1 MMTELTD
8 LIKIIELTIVLAG
21 FAAAFVL
28 FYRLPVL
35 PAKGSDAGSFLPVS
49 VIIPA
54 RNEESCLPLLLGD
67 LNRQTLRPYEILC
80 VDDDSE
86 DGTAKAA
93 LSGGARLISLRGSPE
108 GQTGK
113 TRACQN
119 GADAAEGELLLFLDA
134 DVRLGPDSLKKLMRI
149 YSDTGCALSVQ
160 PFHKTERIYEQFSLL
175 FNLVL
180 IAANGTALPVPKS
193 VGLYGPVIL
202 ISKSD
207 YGKAGG
213 HKSVCGCIAE
223 DVALGLRLK
232 KCGIPYRLYT
242 GGGDISFRMYGSGFR
257 ALLEGWVKNVAAGA
271 SKTPPLIFAMVF
283 FWIASLTSVPI
294 QLTEAL
300 LASDMPLTGLYS
312 LLYTA
317 WAAGLTVLSGRI
329 GRFQR
334 WASVLFPLL
343 LPVFFFVFTVSS
355 FKKIFGLKVTW
366 KGRGIDLQKKP

>member
-1 MMTELTD
+1 MTELTD

-21 FAAAFVL
+21 FAAAFIL

-35 PAKGSDAGSFLPVS
+35 PEKDSDAGSFLPVS

-54 RNEESCLPLLLGD
+54 RNEERCLPLLLGD

-86 DGTAKAA
+86 DGTAKAV

-119 GADAAEGELLLFLDA
+119 GADAAGGDLLLFLDA
-134 DVRLGPDSLKKLMRI
+134 DVRLGPDSLKKLMRV
-149 YSDTGCALSVQ
+149 YSDAGFALSVQ

-175 FNLVL
+175 FNLIL

-207 YGKAGG
+207 YRAAGG

-242 GGGDISFRMYGSGFR
+242 GGGDISFRMYSSGFR
-257 ALLEGWVKNVAAGA
+257 ALLEGWVKNLAAGA
-271 SKTPPLIFAMVF
+271 SKTPPVIFAMVF
-283 FWIASLTSVPI
+283 LWIASLTSVPL
-294 QLTEAL
+294 QLTKAL
-300 LASDMPLTGLYS
+300 FSSDMPLTALYS
-312 LLYTA
+312 LLYIA
-317 WAAGLTVLSGRI
+317 WAAVLTVLSGRI

-334 WASVLFPLL
+334 WAPVLFPLL
-343 LPVFFFVFTVSS
+343 LPVFFFVFTVSA
-355 FKKIFGLKVTW
+355 FKKTFGLKVTW
-366 KGRGIDLQKKP
+366 KGRGIDLRKKP